1 LNIFQ
6 KFQINEENK
15 LFNEG
20 KATFY
25 EELNENSDLPKDVF
39 EKEKE
44 GDINLSPRFF
54 GDLDID
60 KSKWFTHP
68 QLERLYGLVNRQSLP
83 DNYDS
88 RSLLISTQELYLYYI
103 EILLKFSPTL
113 TQCTSIFRLGYISQ
127 KSIELWLLCGLC
139 HHRCQ

>member
-68 QLERLYGLVNRQSLP
+68 QLERLYRLVNRQSLP

-88 RSLLISTQELYLYYI
+88 RSSGKPHLIKGMLYKTFYGHI
-103 EILLKFSPTL
+103 FSWPFCL
-113 TQCTSIFRLGYISQ
+113 S
-127 KSIELWLLCGLC
+127 GLNP
-139 HHRCQ
+139 